1 MLDKLK
7 QFFSDSSGK
16 IKSFICI
23 GLMITALG
31 CILIDFKYRG
41 NQKGHF
47 TVYEEQLTL
56 KYQGAKCAL
65 VDETQRYI
73 DSVAPSSC
81 LRAIVVVDNCLKY
94 DIDVCFVLAQ
104 GQKESH
110 FGTQG
115 LARKTNSVWNVFA
128 FDGKTIDQIHKD
140 GKYGSPDESVEP
152 YMKLLSSRY
161 LVNKT
166 EYDLLDEYVDVHGK
180 RYASDENYETA
191 LTAIFGRIK
200 QQTKIDAYS
209 QQLKKYDILLN
220 H

>member
-73 DSVAPSSC
+73 DSVVELICDWLGAA
-81 LRAIVVVDNCLKY
+81 RAYMGDAFSYHMEYEWLMKKMSFETPKMHAYTQLFIMEVFKALNDTESDQVYFISDRQILNSKRLKEIY
-94 DIDVCFVLAQ
+94 
-104 GQKESH
+104 KE
-110 FGTQG
+110 
-115 LARKTNSVWNVFA
+115 TN
-128 FDGKTIDQIHKD
+128 I
-140 GKYGSPDESVEP
+140 
-152 YMKLLSSRY
+152 
-161 LVNKT
+161 
-166 EYDLLDEYVDVHGK
+166 
-180 RYASDENYETA
+180 
-191 LTAIFGRIK
+191 
-200 QQTKIDAYS
+200 
-209 QQLKKYDILLN
+209 
-220 H
+220 